1 MFFFGLVLVAIAF
14 LWLVVAATLS
24 FGRRRFFGLTILA
37 LIVGLIT
44 GFEVAWRWYAPT
56 LLRTINGRIQSIE
69 SEQALAAVVS
79 YSALTKLERGK
90 ESEAKD
96 QLADQV
102 ASYYWQLKEA
112 PRLSDYG
119 KKMLSTIEEG
129 AANFETLKK
138 KLQEPKPRR

>member
-44 GFEVAWRWYAPT
+44 GFEVAWRCTRP
-56 LLRTINGRIQSIE
+56 LFSGRLTAELSIE